1 MRRLAFLAAASLA
14 FVAIPEPISAYHGE
28 YKECMDKCSGMTRC
42 IKKCKKILPNGK
54 VGKQPVGSKG
64 CGKAQAKG
72 VTRKKINKLEMY
84 PIRGK

>member
-14 FVAIPEPISAYHGE
+14 FAAIPEPISAYHGE

-42 IKKCKKILPNGK
+42 IRKCKKILPNGK
-54 VGKQPVGSKG
+54 VGKQPVGG

-72 VTRKKINKLEMY
+72 VTRKKLHKLNKENIY
-84 PIRGK
+84 PIR